1 MTQGALELGPFL
13 RPNVATTL
21 TKRLLYCI
29 LLLAL
34 PVFFFFFSWGSTYTH
49 THKPNK
55 ESFIT
60 KTKPKAQHITTG
72 T

>member
-1 MTQGALELGPFL
+1 MTSFSIILSVQTAQGALEFGPFF

-34 PVFFFFFSWGSTYTH
+34 PVFFLFFS
-49 THKPNK
+49 
-55 ESFIT
+55 
-60 KTKPKAQHITTG
+60 
-72 T
+72 